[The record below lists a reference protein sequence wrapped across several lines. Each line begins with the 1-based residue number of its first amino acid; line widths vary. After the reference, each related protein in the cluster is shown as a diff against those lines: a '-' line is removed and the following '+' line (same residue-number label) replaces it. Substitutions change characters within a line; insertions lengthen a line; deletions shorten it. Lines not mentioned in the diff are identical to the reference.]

1 LLVRVASPAEMPR
14 LRAEIGAH
22 HWLGYR
28 ASGQVV
34 CYVAELE
41 GRWAACAVFGSAALS
56 CAPRDA
62 LLGWDRQLRARR
74 LPLVVAN
81 QRLCVLPGGRPH
93 LASAFLGAC
102 LRRISGDYTHRWGH
116 PVLAVEAFTDPARH
130 VGTCY
135 AAAGF
140 TALGSTAG
148 YARSRGEEQFSFH
161 GRPKT
166 YWLRTLHP
174 AALPA
179 LAAAFDAPSTFPIAT
194 RPVIDINAL
203 PIGEGPDC
211 LLGVLGGV
219 LDARKPRGKRHE
231 LAAVL
236 AVIVAATACDANG
249 YKAITQWA
257 AHQSQDALRR
267 LGIRY
272 NQRLGR
278 YVPPSKQTIRRAA
291 RAVDPAELDTVVSAW
306 LWRQARDGSITRPQ
320 ARRLALALDGKV
332 SRGAHDEHGNQLNL
346 FSALVHG
353 QRLTVAQQ
361 AIHAKTNEIPAFTD
375 LLDQLTTDPDPTDPD
390 PTDPDPT
397 DPDPTGGGPTGG
409 GPTGGG
415 GPGGHNDSGTDPD
428 EHSSPTGQRPA
439 SGALDVI
446 ATADA
451 LHTQRASAQYV
462 VDRGGDYLFV
472 AKDNQVKLADG
483 INDLRWEQAPV
494 AFEEPQTTAHG
505 RTERRVLKVLP
516 APDTLPFPGA
526 KHVFELHRQVTRVV
540 PARLKQKKTKTG
552 KPRQLTRSQKK
563 RYRTITTRVL
573 GVTSLDA
580 DQATPAELAALI
592 RGHWQVEAHHH
603 IRDVTFREDRSQIA
617 ARGAHAM
624 ATLRNLVTALFRL
637 TNHHDIAHTRRDLA
651 WDRTGM
657 VLQLLGV

>member
-74 LPLVVAN
+74 QPLVVAN

-102 LRRISGDYTHRWGH
+102 LRRVSGDYTHRWGH

-174 AALPA
+174 GALPA
-179 LAAAFDAPSTFPIAT
+179 LVAAFDAPSTFPIAT

-291 RAVDPAELDTVVSAW
+291 RAVDPAELDTVVGAW
-306 LWRQARDGSITRPQ
+306 LWRQAGDGSITRPQ

-375 LLDQLTTDPDPTDPD
+375 LLDQLTTDPDPTGPD
-390 PTDPDPT
+390 PT
-397 DPDPTGGGPTGG
+397 
-409 GPTGGG
+409 

-428 EHSSPTGQRPA
+428 EHGSGTGQRPA

-451 LHTQRASAQYV
+451 LHTQRTSAQYV

-526 KHVFELHRQVTRVV
+526 KRVFELHRQATRVV

-624 ATLRNLVTALFRL
+624 ATLRIL
-637 TNHHDIAHTRRDLA
+637 
-651 WDRTGM
+651 
-657 VLQLLGV
+657 